1 MSAIT
6 KILQNRI
13 MEKELTGNQ
22 HKLDKNKNGKLDK
35 QDFKIL
41 RKEESIEEVAKDW
54 KQPQIGDKV
63 HFDHPLSSAPG
74 HTVKKTGL
82 VQKIEGDIVHVTHKS
97 PYGVNGVIVYK
108 KKASELRKEEVELEE
123 ETEQDTADYKVDK
136 LGRKHKAQKIIF
148 NKGEEEKMK
157 EEKKTY
163 KSFIEQ
169 HTLPLTEEQLD
180 EIVSE
185 LQEVLGKDAKA
196 SEWIHDF
203 VHSDNPKFAGKSKE
217 KRKEM
222 ALGAYYAKQRNE
234 EVEGL
239 DEISSNLAARA
250 AAVARAKRQN
260 SFERGNA
267 VAAKAHNDQANRLQV
282 GSDNRANKETNKA
295 FSDALKKARKRIQQ
309 NPLSAAKKRR
319 MGEEVEELDEV
330 DNLALR
336 GLVSTDPKKAG
347 RFLSTEKGKQARAE
361 KNKSEL
367 KDDIKRQ
374 LGKHPKPNLPEE
386 YMEEAIEDTL
396 HPSGAALLKHIK
408 PEHHNL
414 YKPHLAK
421 GTFNGSFKDRH
432 DVLTAA
438 HTAGHLKETT
448 DYRNKYSYSTD
459 RITGSGARH
468 DIKKT
473 ATGII
478 ATRRF
483 SDNDHAEKPKD
494 EPKRGRGRPKKDKFA
509 EAVDFLIGL
518 DEQTFDS
525 LMEEG
530 FDSFFEAF
538 EHLNKE

>member
-1 MSAIT
+1 
-6 KILQNRI
+6 

-35 QDFKIL
+35 QDFKML
-41 RKEESIEEVAKDW
+41 RKEESIEEAK
-54 KQPQIGDKV
+54 KCSECGKV
-63 HFDHPLSSAPG
+63 HSGSCM
-74 HTVKKTGL
+74 
-82 VQKIEGDIVHVTHKS
+82 
-97 PYGVNGVIVYK
+97 
-108 KKASELRKEEVELEE
+108 EE
-123 ETEQDTADYKVDK
+123 ETEQDTDDYKVDK
-136 LGRKHKAQKIIF
+136 SGRKHKAHKIIF
-148 NKGEEEKMK
+148 NKGEEEGMK

-185 LQEVLGKDAKA
+185 LQEVLSKDASA
-196 SEWIHDF
+196 GEWIHDF

-222 ALGAYYAKQRNE
+222 ALGAYYAKKRNE

-239 DEISSNLAARA
+239 DEISSNLAAKA
-250 AAVARAKRQN
+250 AAIARAKRQD
-260 SFERGNA
+260 SFQRGNA

-319 MGEEVEELDEV
+319 MGEEVEGLDEG

-336 GLVSTDPKKAG
+336 GLFSTDPKKAG

-361 KNKSEL
+361 KNKPEL
-367 KDDIKRQ
+367 KDAIKRQ

-386 YMEEAIEDTL
+386 YMEEAMEDTL
-396 HPSGAALLKHIK
+396 HPTGAALLKHIK

-414 YKPHLAK
+414 YKPHLTK
-421 GTFNGSFKDRH
+421 DVFKGSFKDRH

>member
-1 MSAIT
+1 
-6 KILQNRI
+6 

-35 QDFKIL
+35 QDFKML
-41 RKEESIEEVAKDW
+41 RKEESIEEAK
-54 KQPQIGDKV
+54 KCSECGKV
-63 HFDHPLSSAPG
+63 HSGSCM
-74 HTVKKTGL
+74 
-82 VQKIEGDIVHVTHKS
+82 
-97 PYGVNGVIVYK
+97 
-108 KKASELRKEEVELEE
+108 EE
-123 ETEQDTADYKVDK
+123 ETEQDTSDYKVDK
-136 LGRKHKAQKIIF
+136 SGRKHKARKIIF
-148 NKGEEEKMK
+148 NKGEEEGMK

-185 LQEVLGKDAKA
+185 LQEVLSKDASA
-196 SEWIHDF
+196 GEWIHDF

-222 ALGAYYAKQRNE
+222 ALGAYYAKKRNE
-234 EVEGL
+234 EVEL
-239 DEISSNLAARA
+239 
-250 AAVARAKRQN
+250 
-260 SFERGNA
+260 
-267 VAAKAHNDQANRLQV
+267 
-282 GSDNRANKETNKA
+282 
-295 FSDALKKARKRIQQ
+295 
-309 NPLSAAKKRR
+309 
-319 MGEEVEELDEV
+319 EEA

-347 RFLSTEKGKQARAE
+347 RFLSTQKGKENRAK
-361 KNKSEL
+361 KNVPEL
-367 KDDIKRQ
+367 KADIKRS

>member
-54 KQPQIGDKV
+54 KHPQIGDKV

-123 ETEQDTADYKVDK
+123 ETEQDTTDYKVDK
-136 LGRKHKAQKIIF
+136 LGRKHKAHKIIF

-319 MGEEVEELDEV
+319 MGEEVEL
-330 DNLALR
+330 
-336 GLVSTDPKKAG
+336 
-347 RFLSTEKGKQARAE
+347 
-361 KNKSEL
+361 
-367 KDDIKRQ
+367 
-374 LGKHPKPNLPEE
+374 
-386 YMEEAIEDTL
+386 EEAIEDTL